1 MSGLARRGLL
11 GAMGRAGAIA
21 LAAGPA
27 LAACSRPDPGSTST
41 PTTPEEQ
48 TVPVTTGPATAPT
61 TLLVYF
67 SRAGENYWEGG
78 RRDLEIGNTQVI
90 AEMIA
95 ERLPCRVHEIL
106 AADPYPDS
114 YDETVR
120 RNQQEQQ
127 EDARPA
133 IDGDL
138 PSLEGIDTILLGSPV
153 WNTRAPMIMRTF
165 LEQTGGL
172 PGMTIR
178 PFLTYAV
185 GEGSVVADYE
195 ELCPEARVEDGLAL
209 RGEEAR
215 DSADAVADWLAT
227 FA

>member
-11 GAMGRAGAIA
+11 GAVGRAGAVA
-21 LAAGPA
+21 LAAGPV
-27 LAACSRPDPGSTST
+27 LAACARPTADSPIS
-41 PTTPEEQ
+41 PATPEEQ
-48 TVPVTTGPATAPT
+48 TVPETTDPATAPS
-61 TLLVYF
+61 TLLVFF

-78 RRDLEIGNTQVI
+78 RRNLEIGNTQVI

-95 ERLPCRVHEIL
+95 ERLPCRVHEVL

-120 RNQQEQQ
+120 RNQQEQP
-127 EDARPA
+127 EDARPE

-138 PSLEGIDTILLGSPV
+138 PDLDGIDTILLGSPV
-153 WNTRAPMIMRTF
+153 WNTRAPMIIRTF
-165 LEQTGGL
+165 LEQAGGL
-172 PGMTIR
+172 PGMTIH

-195 ELCPEARVEDGLAL
+195 ELCPEARVEDGLAI

-215 DSADAVADWLAT
+215 DSADAVSAWLAT
-227 FA
+227 VA